1 MFGGDLLF
9 LLIVILI
16 VVFVW
21 RGPKVLPKLGAA
33 LGKTVRDLRREAQ
46 ADDTP
51 PVDPADPTRP
61 GPG

>member
-33 LGKTVRDLRREAQ
+33 LGKTVRDLRREAR
-46 ADDTP
+46 ADDSP
-51 PVDPADPTRP
+51 PVDPVDPTRP